1 MALPRNGF
9 EPQFEEILGGAPAL
23 GKAAL
28 LPWDTEIFGFP
39 VALFCVGDEAP
50 DNAIRKDVAPH
61 FSSWMMHHEVSVCG
75 CVLPAGNVFWK
86 SFLPT
91 LGFRFV
97 DFAIEARLRDLSSA
111 TLPPVRAA
119 LRNPQ
124 PGDQGAIE
132 TLAAR
137 SFAHGRY
144 FADPLFPRDL
154 AQRRYK
160 RWVANAL
167 AEANGPDRVY
177 VLGEPGSVNGFFH
190 VAVQGHEADLR
201 LAAIAPEFQST
212 GMGFD
217 LYISVLHELK
227 NLGVRRI
234 VTSISAANTAVMNV
248 YSVLGF
254 RFAHPEI
261 IYHWHAPAFA
271 NGILEG
277 CLEF

>member
-1 MALPRNGF
+1 MISCKIPSCHCRETDSNRSLKSSGRRPRIG
-9 EPQFEEILGGAPAL
+9 ESRPVAMGHGDLWL
-23 GKAAL
+23 S
-28 LPWDTEIFGFP
+28 
-39 VALFCVGDEAP
+39 VALFRVGDEAP

-111 TLPPVRAA
+111 TLPPVRAV

-124 PGDQGAIE
+124 RGDQGAIE
-132 TLAAR
+132 ALAAR

-160 RWVANAL
+160 RWLQMRWPRQTAPTAFTSSAN
-167 AEANGPDRVY
+167 
-177 VLGEPGSVNGFFH
+177 
-190 VAVQGHEADLR
+190 QGA
-201 LAAIAPEFQST
+201 
-212 GMGFD
+212 
-217 LYISVLHELK
+217 
-227 NLGVRRI
+227 
-234 VTSISAANTAVMNV
+234 
-248 YSVLGF
+248 
-254 RFAHPEI
+254 
-261 IYHWHAPAFA
+261 
-271 NGILEG
+271 
-277 CLEF
+277 

>member
-1 MALPRNGF
+1 MLVGFGVGYSWGFHLICWAIVRPRSPAKGQSLPHIMISCKIPSCHCRETDSNRSLKRSG
-9 EPQFEEILGGAPAL
+9 EAASAL

-39 VALFCVGDEAP
+39 VALFRVGDEAP

-111 TLPPVRAA
+111 TLPPVRAV

-124 PGDQGAIE
+124 RGDQGAIE
-132 TLAAR
+132 ALAAR

-201 LAAIAPEFQST
+201 LASIAPECQGT

-227 NLGVRRI
+227 NLGY
-234 VTSISAANTAVMNV
+234 AG
-248 YSVLGF
+248 L
-254 RFAHPEI
+254 
-261 IYHWHAPAFA
+261 
-271 NGILEG
+271 
-277 CLEF
+277 